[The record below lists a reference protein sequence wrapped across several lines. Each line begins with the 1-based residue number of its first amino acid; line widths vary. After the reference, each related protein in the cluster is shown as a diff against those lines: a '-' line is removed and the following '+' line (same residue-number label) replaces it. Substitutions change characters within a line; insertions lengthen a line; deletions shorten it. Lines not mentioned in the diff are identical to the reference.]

1 MASSGKVQ
9 VRNGGQKRLR
19 DEEGRGGK
27 EERVSFVDRLL
38 LGDCMG
44 TATGVARVMAQLA
57 CN

>member
-1 MASSGKVQ
+1 M
-9 VRNGGQKRLR
+9 RNGGQKRLR